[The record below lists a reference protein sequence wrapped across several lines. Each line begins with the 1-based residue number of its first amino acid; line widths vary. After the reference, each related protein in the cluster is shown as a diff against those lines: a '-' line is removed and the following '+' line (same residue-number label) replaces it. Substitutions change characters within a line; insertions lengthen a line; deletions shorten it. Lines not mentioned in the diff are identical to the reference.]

1 MHMLLALVVILGA
14 EGGTP
19 SATPPPEPKDAFRVS
34 APPPL
39 KTNTTTLATNTIDVA
54 TSSTHALHARH
65 PPHRAGVFLQ
75 PPPPRRVPPPLV
87 GATRVV
93 YGYLP
98 YWEYGPESVP
108 WEHLT
113 HLAVFS
119 VGANADGSLS
129 NLSRWTGRAADAV
142 RLGHAAGVQVEL
154 CVTQFDSDTL
164 DSILGSSSARGTLAR
179 NLATQVSAFGA
190 DGVNVDFEGVRG
202 RQRTNLVTFVRELK
216 AAGVGNVSLATPA
229 VDWNDAWDW
238 AALSD
243 VADGL
248 FIMGYGYHWTGG
260 DPGPNAPLEDG
271 DTWSQWTLSWTVQD
285 MLSGGA
291 DPAKIIVGLPL
302 YGQSW
307 PVSSPTTVPG
317 NATGSGSSIVYTD
330 AVANAASRGRRWDS
344 DSSTPWYAGSSSQTW
359 YDDAESVEIKV
370 RWALLDAGVGG
381 FGFWALGYDGNDPDL
396 WDRLDRAVA
405 DAAIADT
412 PVDTGTTDTAPSDT
426 DTTPT
431 DTALPPDTDANGG
444 SGADTIPG
452 AKRIGSTAGCLT
464 VSGARRPGALVPL
477 LVGMGMMLRSK
488 RRRTR

>member
-1 MHMLLALVVILGA
+1 MPMLLGLFLVLGA
-14 EGGTP
+14 EGGNP
-19 SATPPPEPKDAFRVS
+19 SATPPPKPNTYT
-34 APPPL
+34 L
-39 KTNTTTLATNTIDVA
+39 TTNIKIVA
-54 TSSTHALHARH
+54 TPSIHALHMLYPPRH
-65 PPHRAGVFLQ
+65 ASGFVR
-75 PPPPRRVPPPLV
+75 PPPPRSVPPPPFE

-154 CVTQFDSDTL
+154 CVTQFDPATL
-164 DSILGSSSARGTLAR
+164 DSILGSSSARATLAR
-179 NLATQVSAFGA
+179 NLATQVAAYGA

-202 RQRTNLVTFVRELK
+202 RQRDNLVTFVRELK

-243 VADGL
+243 AADGL

-260 DPGPNAPLEDG
+260 DPGPNAPLDDG
-271 DTWSQWTLSWTVQD
+271 DTWSQWTLAWTVQD

-291 DPAKIIVGLPL
+291 DPAKVIVGLPL

-307 PVSSPTTVPG
+307 PVSSPTAVPG
-317 NATGSGSSIVYTD
+317 NATGSGSSVVYTD
-330 AVANAASRGRRWDS
+330 AVATAASRGRRWES
-344 DSSTPWYAGSSSQTW
+344 VSSTPWYTGSSSQTW
-359 YDDAESVEIKV
+359 YDDAESIEIKV

-396 WDRLDRAVA
+396 WSRLDRAIA

-412 PVDTGTTDTAPSDT
+412 PVDTGPSDSGGGDTAPV
-426 DTTPT
+426 
-431 DTALPPDTDANGG
+431 DTAAEDSASSTGTDSA
-444 SGADTIPG
+444 SSDADAIPG
-452 AKRIGSTAGCLT
+452 AKRIGGAGGCAT
-464 VSGARRPGALVPL
+464 VPEGRRAATFAALVAL
-477 LVGMGMMLRSK
+477 TLV
-488 RRRTR
+488 RRGRRKA